1 MADGDVRRQD
11 ARWTV
16 AQIHITDLVPQVLS
30 PAADGMAE
38 VTTTLVGSDLLP
50 TLSGWSCALVIRH
63 RVISGRGTVLVLC
76 LANTR

>member
-1 MADGDVRRQD
+1 MANGGVRRRD

-30 PAADGMAE
+30 PAADGVAE
-38 VTTTLVGSDLLP
+38 VTTALVGSDLSP

-63 RVISGRGTVLVLC
+63 RVISGRGAVLVLC